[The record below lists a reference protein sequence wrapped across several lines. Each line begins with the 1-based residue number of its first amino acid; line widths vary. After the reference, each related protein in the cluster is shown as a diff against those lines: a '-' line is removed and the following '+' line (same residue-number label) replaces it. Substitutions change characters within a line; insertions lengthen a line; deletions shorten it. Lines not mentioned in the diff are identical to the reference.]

1 VNEKGVLGLDLG
13 TTKVCALVGEI
24 AEDQQVTIRGVGVSP
39 SPGLR
44 QGVIYDPEA
53 TLSHVRA
60 AVEKAQQTAG
70 MSIASTYVGVTGL
83 RISSGNQ
90 RGPVKWIPPGR
101 AIVQADVDQAR
112 AAVLQGRSAPD
123 REVIM
128 ALDRGFFLDGRRS
141 EQAPVGRFGQR
152 LEIDLH
158 VVAAEKE
165 FAEAV
170 RRCVTQAQS
179 GPVHLVSES
188 IAAAAAVTTPQER
201 QLGVAVLDIGG
212 GTSDLAIYTDGVILH
227 TQTFPLGGG
236 HVSYD
241 VAFGLGARFAEA
253 EQVKRRFGCALMEWV
268 QDDEMIEV
276 PTREGTLRPHARRF
290 LAEIIEARMEE
301 LFLQVGQALAP
312 VTKPQTLLGG
322 LVLTGGGSQFPGT
335 LELAHR
341 ILGLHP
347 RLGTPEPLTG
357 LADEFC
363 QPMYAASVGLLRHA
377 ATASRPPARPR
388 PSDPFW
394 ERARGRL
401 SRCWQHFWHGD
412 HWRF

>member
-1 VNEKGVLGLDLG
+1 MNEEGVLGLDLG

-24 AEDQQVTIRGVGVSP
+24 AENHQVTIRGVGVSP

-44 QGVIYDPEA
+44 QGMIYDPEA
-53 TLSHVRA
+53 TLAHVRA
-60 AVEKAQQTAG
+60 AVEKAQQTARRP
-70 MSIASTYVGVTGL
+70 IASTYVGVTGPRL
-83 RISSGNQ
+83 SSGNH
-90 RGPVKWIPPGR
+90 RGPVKWIPSGS
-101 AIVQADVDQAR
+101 AIAQADVDQAR
-112 AAVLQGRSAPD
+112 ARVLNGLIPPD

-128 ALDRGFFLDGRRS
+128 ALDRGFWLDGRRS
-141 EQAPVGRFGQR
+141 ERSPVGRFGQR

-179 GPVHLVSES
+179 GPVHLVSEAV
-188 IAAAAAVTTPQER
+188 AAAEAVTNPRER
-201 QLGVAVLDIGG
+201 RLGVAILDIGG
-212 GTSDLAIYTDGVILH
+212 GTSDLAIYADGVILH
-227 TQTFPLGGG
+227 TQTFPVGGG

-241 VAFGLGARFAEA
+241 VAFGLGTRFAAA
-253 EQVKRRFGCALMEWV
+253 EEVKRRFGCALMEWV
-268 QDDEMIEV
+268 QDDEMIEA
-276 PTREGTLRPHARRF
+276 PTREGTLRQHSRRF

-301 LFLQVGQALAP
+301 LFLQVGQALSA
-312 VTKPQTLLGG
+312 VAKPQTLLGG

-363 QPMYAASVGLLRHA
+363 QPMYAASVGLMRHA
-377 ATASRPPARPR
+377 AAVSRLQAQPR
-388 PSDPFW
+388 PTDSFW
-394 ERARGRL
+394 EGARGRL
-401 SRCWQHFWHGD
+401 SRCWQRFWHGD